1 MIIHLEPRTK
11 IAICIMSAKTALMV
25 ARSCKEATLR
35 NELRHAASKNID
47 AAMNIWRKENA

>member
-11 IAICIMSAKTALMV
+11 IAVCLMSAKTALMV
-25 ARSCKEATLR
+25 ARSCKDATLR